1 MSIQAYWPSEANV
14 HNCILSEAERLSDK
28 LLVAVH
34 HPTKLISIDYG
45 TQTPEVRTQ
54 QDLLDRLLKTNDII
68 PLLGESGSGKSH
80 LIRWLHAVAKTHPQ
94 AIEENWHIVRIPKN
108 ASLSQVLE
116 IMLEGLDGEVFE
128 QARERIGEVSNSL
141 SEETTRDLLFTHIN
155 EALKVQAELLKK
167 EGASLKAE
175 GKLTPEKRG
184 KIRDQINFATELD
197 RFFADPYIREKFS
210 GPKSVINNRVS
221 RLIESKSYA
230 DLLNEHFD
238 LSENDFLFFSS
249 EEVSV
254 HLGSWAKNA
263 YANLQLESDESKR
276 KMAALVTNQAIE
288 RACKLMFNRLFQFS
302 TGNFQDLFKKIR
314 KHLLAENKTLV
325 VLVEDLAAISAIDDV
340 LIESLL
346 EQDQND
352 GVQVLCRMKSVIAAT
367 DGLES
372 YQSHRSTIWTRG
384 TYEWRLPSDNDI
396 RQFPELTFTGD
407 DVLDFCARYINAAR
421 HGLEG
426 IAQFV
431 DETKVSEGIPVWNQ
445 ELNDVDSKI
454 LKEFGSSPSG
464 ISLFPYN
471 RQAIL
476 KLAQKHVFS
485 GGRPRF
491 NPRVAIQ
498 HVLLAIL
505 RDHNKSF
512 QKGQF
517 PSAWFEGQLNEF
529 RHDETAQQILLNVSN
544 TEMAKRL
551 VGFMSLYTDAD
562 TAKDNFAQVSKGQ
575 AQVFGLDASMF
586 EEDATVESTGKITVV
601 EPSAT
606 PAPSTKEVPTT
617 PEKKE
622 NQTTPVQDP
631 LKKKV
636 EEWFAG
642 KAQLEQGLSNQLRQ
656 GLYQMLEQ
664 HKGFADYSVDKSHK
678 WGAQENKSL
687 LEFTL
692 KERAIINIG
701 VPGSATNN
709 SNRKVVNAF
718 AEKELSDSLESMEL
732 KRQMLA
738 ILRYAQN
745 NPTEKSKIDQAKEW
759 GYPEGFEDYIHYQ
772 EFARKW
778 VPSAMQTCLKVAK
791 QSGIGPLEQ
800 QIALAKNLGI
810 DLSAKSQMLS
820 NLVLS
825 SEHIRDTLADPINDR
840 HKEVLN
846 RWLEGWDSNRAK
858 WLRTVSV
865 GANNAIHPIDFQG
878 AFKQVSEVP
887 SSTSDLL
894 PIIRE
899 LKTEAQLLGEY
910 LDGTE
915 TKAELTELLE
925 SLDLIYKQIPD
936 EMRPNYHIQLKTV
949 RSKVKE
955 LQKIVT
961 SDTPKSVLRL
971 KDSTDPLKLLHK
983 ISGQELKKWKEVLE
997 DWKAIFPQVIKT
1009 IQKFNHENGS
1019 NKVEHYKQTINDRL
1033 IALEAS
1039 LAVLGDQN
1047 ES

>member
-1 MSIQAYWPSEANV
+1 MSLQSYWPTEANV
-14 HNCILSEAERLSDK
+14 HNCIQSEAERLSDK

-34 HPTKLISIDYG
+34 HPTKLISTDYG

-54 QDLLDRLLKTNDII
+54 QDLLERLLHTNDII

-80 LIRWLHAVAKTHPQ
+80 LIRWLHAVANTHPK
-94 AIEENWHIVRIPKN
+94 AIEENWHIIRIPKN
-108 ASLSQVLE
+108 ASLSQVLN
-116 IMLEGLDGEVFE
+116 IMLKGLDGEVFE
-128 QARERIGEVSNSL
+128 QARERIGQVSNSL

-155 EALKVQAELLKK
+155 EALKAQPGQLKN
-167 EGASLKAE
+167 EGRSLQAE
-175 GKLTPEKRG
+175 GKLTAEK
-184 KIRDQINFATELD
+184 KAEIRDQINFATQLD
-197 RFFADPYIREKFS
+197 HFFADPHIKAKFS

-230 DLLNEHFD
+230 DLLDEHFD
-238 LSENDFLFFSS
+238 LSENDFLFSSS

-254 HLGSWAKNA
+254 HLGSQAKNA

-276 KMAALVTNQAIE
+276 KMAAVVTNQAIE

-302 TGNFQDLFKKIR
+302 TGNFQDLFKEIR
-314 KHLLAENKTLV
+314 KYLLAENKTLV

-352 GVQVLCRMKSVIAAT
+352 GVQVLCKMKSVIAAT

-396 RQFPELTFTGD
+396 RQFPELAFTGD

-426 IAQFV
+426 IAKFA
-431 DETKVSEGIPVWNQ
+431 DETKVSEGIPAWNQ
-445 ELNDVDSKI
+445 ELSDADGKI
-454 LKEFGSSPSG
+454 LKDFGCSPSG

-512 QKGQF
+512 QEGRY

-544 TEMAKRL
+544 PEMAKRL

-562 TAKDNFAQVSKGQ
+562 TVKDNLAQVSKGQ
-575 AQVFGLDASMF
+575 AQIFGLDASMF

-601 EPSAT
+601 ETPPTPVPSRKEIPTPTKKTEPKQT
-606 PAPSTKEVPTT
+606 PA
-617 PEKKE
+617 
-622 NQTTPVQDP
+622 QDP
-631 LKKKV
+631 LKRKV

-642 KAQLEQGLSNQLRQ
+642 TAQLDQGLSNQLRQ

-664 HKGFADYSVDKSHK
+664 HKAFADYSVDKSK
-678 WGAQENKSL
+678 KRGAQENKSL
-687 LEFTL
+687 LEFAL
-692 KERAIINIG
+692 KERSIINIG

-709 SNRKVVNAF
+709 SNKKVVNAF
-718 AEKELSDSLESMEL
+718 ADKELSDALESMEL

-738 ILRYAQN
+738 ILRFAEN
-745 NPTEKSKIDQAKEW
+745 NPTEKSKAGQAKGW
-759 GYPEGFEDYIHYQ
+759 GYPEGFDDYIHYQ

-778 VPSAMQTCLKVAK
+778 VPAAMQTCLKVAK
-791 QSGIGPLEQ
+791 QSGVGSLAQ
-800 QIALAKNLGI
+800 QIALAKNLGV
-810 DLSAKSQMLS
+810 DLSAKSQRLS

-825 SEHIRDTLADPINDR
+825 SEHIRDKLADPINDR
-840 HKEVLN
+840 HKDVLN

-878 AFKQVSEVP
+878 TFKQVSEVP

-894 PIIRE
+894 PIVRE
-899 LKTEAQLLGEY
+899 LKTEAQLFAEY

-915 TKAELTELLE
+915 TKAQLTELLE

-936 EMRPNYHIQLKTV
+936 EMRPNYHVQLKTV

-961 SDTPKSVLRL
+961 SDTPKSVLGL
-971 KDSTDPLKLLHK
+971 KESNDPLKLLHK

-997 DWKAIFPQVIKT
+997 DWKAIFPQVIRM

-1019 NKVEHYKQTINDRL
+1019 NKVEHYKQAINDRL
-1033 IALEAS
+1033 MVLEAS
-1039 LAVLGDQN
+1039 LAVLGGQN

>member
-1 MSIQAYWPSEANV
+1 MSIQAYWPTEANV
-14 HNCILSEAERLSDK
+14 HDCILSEAERLSDK

-34 HPTKLISIDYG
+34 HPTKLIATDYA
-45 TQTPEVRTQ
+45 TQTPEVKTQ
-54 QDLLDRLLKTNDII
+54 QDLLERLLRTNDII

-80 LIRWLHAVAKTHPQ
+80 LIRWLHAVAKTHPK
-94 AIEENWHIVRIPKN
+94 AIEENWHIIRVPKN
-108 ASLSQVLE
+108 ASLSQVLN
-116 IMLEGLDGEVFE
+116 IMLKGLEGEVFE
-128 QARERIGEVSNSL
+128 QARERIGQVSNSL
-141 SEETTRDLLFTHIN
+141 SEEATRDLLFTHIN
-155 EALKVQAELLKK
+155 EALKAQPELLKN
-167 EGASLKAE
+167 EGRSLQTE
-175 GKLTPEKRG
+175 GKLTPEKRTQ
-184 KIRDQINFATELD
+184 IRDQINFATQLD
-197 RFFADPYIREKFS
+197 HFFADPHIKAKFS

-230 DLLNEHFD
+230 DILNEHFD
-238 LSENDFLFFSS
+238 LSENDFLFSSS

-254 HLGSWAKNA
+254 HLGSQAKNA

-276 KMAALVTNQAIE
+276 KMAAVVTNQAIE

-302 TGNFQDLFKKIR
+302 TGNFQDLFKEIR

-352 GVQVLCRMKSVIAAT
+352 GEQVLCRMKSVIAAT

-396 RQFPELTFTGD
+396 RQFPQLTFTGD

-421 HGLEG
+421 HGLAG
-426 IAQFV
+426 IAKFA
-431 DETKVSEGIPVWNQ
+431 DETKVNEGIPFWNQ
-445 ELNDVDSKI
+445 ELNDSDEKNLI
-454 LKEFGSSPSG
+454 EFGCSPSG

-485 GGRPRF
+485 GGRHRF

-512 QKGQF
+512 QKGDY
-517 PSAWFEGQLNEF
+517 PSAWFESQLNEF
-529 RHDETAQQILLNVSN
+529 RHDETAQKILRDVANS
-544 TEMAKRL
+544 EMAKRL

-562 TAKDNFAQVSKGQ
+562 SAEDNFAQISKGQ
-575 AQVFGLDASMF
+575 AQIFGLDTSMF
-586 EEDATVESTGKITVV
+586 EEDATVESTGTITVV
-601 EPSAT
+601 EPS
-606 PAPSTKEVPTT
+606 P
-617 PEKKE
+617 
-622 NQTTPVQDP
+622 TPVTSRHQNPGTLQKAESKPTQAQDP

-642 KAQLEQGLSNQLRQ
+642 TALLDQRVSNQLRQ
-656 GLYQMLEQ
+656 GLYQMLEL
-664 HKGFADYSVDKSHK
+664 HKGLADYSVDKSNK

-687 LEFTL
+687 LEFVL
-692 KERAIINIG
+692 KERSIINIG

-709 SNRKVVNAF
+709 SNKKVVNAF
-718 AEKELSDSLESMEL
+718 EASELSVSLESLDL

-738 ILRYAQN
+738 ILRFTEN
-745 NPTEKSKIDQAKEW
+745 NPTEKSKAGQAKGW

-778 VPSAMQTCLKVAK
+778 LPSAMQTCLRVAK
-791 QSGIGPLEQ
+791 QSGVGPLEQ
-800 QIALAKNLGI
+800 QIALAKNLGV
-810 DLSAKSQMLS
+810 DLSAKSQRLS
-820 NLVLS
+820 NLLLS
-825 SEHIRDTLADPINDR
+825 SEHIRDRLADPINDR
-840 HKEVLN
+840 HKEVLD
-846 RWLEGWDSNRAK
+846 RWLQGWDSNRAK

-865 GANNAIHPIDFQG
+865 GTNNAIHPIDFQG
-878 AFKQVSEVP
+878 AFKQVNEVP
-887 SSTSDLL
+887 SSTSELL

-899 LKTEAQLLGEY
+899 LRTETQLFAQY

-915 TKAELTELLE
+915 TKAQLTELLE

-936 EMRPNYHIQLKTV
+936 EMRPNYHVQLATV
-949 RSKVKE
+949 RNRVKG
-955 LQKIVT
+955 LQKVV
-961 SDTPKSVLRL
+961 SSETPKSVLGL
-971 KDSTDPLKLLHK
+971 ENTNDPLKLLHK

-997 DWKAIFPQVIKT
+997 DWQAIFPLVIRMIK
-1009 IQKFNHENGS
+1009 KFNHENGS
-1019 NKVEHYKQTINDRL
+1019 TKVEQYKQAINSRL
-1033 IALEAS
+1033 TVLEAS
-1039 LAVLGDQN
+1039 LAALGGQH